1 MMLLTLSSHIYI
13 YTANIYPSLAF
24 CYEHDYPLWHF
35 RPNSLTLQQRCKRI
49 NWSIHSAGGC
59 SATGAMVLAVWHF
72 CALLSRLWGVLD
84 KRSVDRLSNG
94 RFRGLKTKLQA
105 RRKRDADTG
114 VDMLDWQ
121 HLPKDV
127 DVRSRSTRRSARSG
141 ALTGMDD
148 IPKRLPTVSQEELE
162 IGMRR
167 KRRREEK
174 DDGSSSSDIK
184 KEVRGSRWSW
194 KSEGFFEC
202 LA

>member
-1 MMLLTLSSHIYI
+1 
-13 YTANIYPSLAF
+13 
-24 CYEHDYPLWHF
+24 
-35 RPNSLTLQQRCKRI
+35 
-49 NWSIHSAGGC
+49 
-59 SATGAMVLAVWHF
+59 
-72 CALLSRLWGVLD
+72 
-84 KRSVDRLSNG
+84 
-94 RFRGLKTKLQA
+94 
-105 RRKRDADTG
+105 
-114 VDMLDWQ
+114 
-121 HLPKDV
+121 
-127 DVRSRSTRRSARSG
+127 
-141 ALTGMDD
+141 MDD